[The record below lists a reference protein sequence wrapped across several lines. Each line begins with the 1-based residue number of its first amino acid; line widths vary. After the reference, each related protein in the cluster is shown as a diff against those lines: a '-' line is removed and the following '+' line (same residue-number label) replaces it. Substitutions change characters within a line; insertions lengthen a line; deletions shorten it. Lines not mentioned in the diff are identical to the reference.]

1 MYKLNNLNMMKKTLL
16 LTIMLLSAVLG
27 GTAWG
32 QSLLTVCNDVNDSND
47 NVPFLTTFN
56 DWSSGVTSEFVIP
69 AELLTPMGIGS
80 TITSLKFYMDDDDE
94 CHGSVDDNLDATWIV
109 YLCEIESCTLD
120 KIESP
125 EDRVIVYRGEVDA
138 SDIEMTIEFTENYYL
153 YNGGHLLIGTCIE
166 EEGSGCPP
174 VCFLGEEHDK
184 AAYYNIPYYGG
195 GNVNFIPK
203 TTFTYV
209 SPAVSCITPTG
220 VNISDVAKTSAT
232 VSWTSESGNFNIKY
246 KKTADP
252 DVTGNWETTTSTTT
266 SCLLED
272 LDSETE
278 YEVQVQAVCS
288 ATSQSDW
295 TSSVTFTTMEAHPIP
310 TNLNVT
316 SITNSSA
323 LISWTGYDESYTLA
337 YRNSP
342 YFIKEGFE
350 CGTLPTGWSCTG
362 SNAWKVG
369 YGDDSGITQPHSGNY
384 NAKRNNGGSYDYLI
398 TPEMDLSH
406 VSNVYLSCYYINRDE
421 YINEEYKHDFFGIY
435 YRINGGSWIELF
447 YTEDAH
453 DEWIYYTM
461 ASLPNLADHYQIG
474 FRFCSNF
481 GCGVALDDVVIGIT
495 GSNPSWN
502 TENNNIT
509 NEYLNLSGLGSG
521 TYYEVKVKNNERVDY
536 SDTYVFNTSPKVYST
551 TSDWGD
557 MTVTSIDNVRISA
570 AVTIPNGTV
579 AQANTIT
586 LDGGSI
592 TIEDGGQLIA
602 SNSVAATVKKSIAD
616 PTKDGDYGHWYTIST
631 PVHKDAT
638 DNVVI
643 SETNLT
649 SMGASNYDMFYLD
662 ETQGKWINQKTS
674 GTGFSNMYVGQ
685 GYLYRNNGTDLVIT
699 GNTNFGDIEYTLTK
713 DGSGD
718 IAGFNL
724 IGNPYPHDINLKHI
738 TYSKGEN
745 LNGCYV
751 LSDAGAWGSEL
762 DGDATIS
769 PYQGFLVQAD
779 VDDKVATF
787 HETAQRGA
795 KSNGDNIKFMVAN
808 SQYEDVAYALF
819 DKGFGLSKINHR
831 NAAIPMLYI
840 NQEDADYAI
849 ATMSDDTKS
858 FNLNFKA
865 MTTGKYTLSYKAAG
879 NFSYLHVIDRLTGED
894 VDMLLEGEYS
904 FIASPIESENRF
916 IVRLEYSAGSEISE
930 CSIFAYQSGNDIIVN
945 GEGELQIFDMMGRR
959 VLKQYVSGVETINLQ
974 LNGVYIFRLNEKTQ
988 KIVVK

>member
-1 MYKLNNLNMMKKTLL
+1 MMKKSLL
-16 LTIMLLSAVLG
+16 LTILLFSAVFI

-32 QSLLTVCNDVNDSND
+32 QSLLTVCDDVNDSND
-47 NVPFLTTFN
+47 KVPFLTTFN

-80 TITSLKFYMDDDDE
+80 TITSLKFYMDDDDD

-174 VCFLGEEHDK
+174 VCFLGEEHDE

-209 SPAVSCITPTG
+209 SPSVSCITPTN
-220 VNISDVAKTSAT
+220 VACSDITKSSAT
-232 VSWTSESGNFNIKY
+232 ISWTSESSNFNIKY

-350 CGTLPTGWSCTG
+350 GGTLPTGWSCTG
-362 SNAWKVG
+362 SNDWKVG

-398 TPEMDLSH
+398 TPEMDLSYITEA
-406 VSNVYLSCYYINRDE
+406 YLSCYYINREEWDE
-421 YINEEYKHDFFGIY
+421 FDEEYKNDFFGIY

-453 DEWIYYTM
+453 NEWVNFTL
-461 ASLPNLADHYQIG
+461 ATLPNLADHYQIG
-474 FRFCSNF
+474 FRYCGNF

-495 GSNPSWN
+495 NLGPSWN
-502 TENNNIT
+502 TDNNVI
-509 NEYLNLSGLGSG
+509 NEYLDLSGLGSG

-536 SDTYVFNTSPKVYST
+536 SDTYVFNTLPKVYT
-551 TSDWGD
+551 TNSDWDD
-557 MTVTSIDNVRISA
+557 MTVTSIDNIRISA
-570 AVTIPNGTV
+570 DVTILDGTV
-579 AQANTIT
+579 AIANHITI
-586 LDGGSI
+586 DGGSL

-602 SNSVAATVKKSIAD
+602 SNSVAATVKKTIANAGA
-616 PTKDGDYGHWYTIST
+616 KDESEHWYTIAS
-631 PVHKDAT
+631 PVNDGT
-638 DNVVI
+638 NNYIGINNTNTV
-643 SETNLT
+643 NLT
-649 SMGASNYDMFYLD
+649 ADSYDMFAYD
-662 ETQGKWINQKTS
+662 EKAGMWLNQKEGS
-674 GTGFSNMYVGQ
+674 GASGFDKMYKGQ
-685 GYLYRNNGTDLVIT
+685 GYLYRNSGNELSFV
-699 GNTNFGDIEYTLTK
+699 GNTNSGEVTYTLKKENT
-713 DGSGD
+713 GD
-718 IAGFNL
+718 LAGFNL
-724 IGNPYPHDINLKHI
+724 IGNPYSHNITLNHL
-738 TYSKGEN
+738 TYSGGSD
-745 LNGCYV
+745 LTGCYV

-762 DGDATIS
+762 AADATIS

-831 NAAIPMLYI
+831 NADIPMLYI

-865 MTTGKYTLSYKAAG
+865 MTTGKYTLSYKADG

-904 FIASPIESENRF
+904 FIASPIDNENRF

-930 CSIFAYQSGNDIIVN
+930 SSIFAYQSGNDIIVN
-945 GEGELQIFDMMGRR
+945 GEGELQVFDVMGRMIATHR
-959 VLKQYVSGVETINLQ
+959 INGVETINLQ
-974 LNGVYIFRLNEKTQ
+974 SHGVYIFKLNEKTQ